1 MYVATIPNRR
11 SPPAIL
17 LRESYREDGRVKSRT
32 LANITHWPAHKI
44 DALRRVLKG
53 QSVAVSPLEEA
64 FDIVRSRPHGHV
76 AAVLGMLRKLGVD
89 RLLGS
94 RTSRQR
100 ELVVAMVAARLIEPR
115 SKLALA
121 RGLGEPTLTSTLG
134 EVLGVAD
141 ASEDALYEAM
151 DWLLPRQSRVEDKLA
166 RKHLSEGTLV
176 LYDVSSTYFEGRSCP
191 LAQLGHNRD
200 GKKGKLQIVF
210 GLLCSAEG
218 VPVAVEVFEGKTA
231 DPSTLG
237 SQVSKLRERFGLN
250 RVVMVGDRGMLTSAR
265 IREDLEPNQLD
276 WITSL
281 RAPAVQE
288 LLNEGELQLSLFDE
302 RDLAEIE
309 SPEFP
314 GERLIA
320 CRNPLLAQER
330 SRKRQELLE
339 ATQRKLD
346 EIVAATQRTKRALR
360 GKDKIGVRVG
370 RVINH
375 YKMGKHF
382 QLEISDTTFRYR
394 RDEQRIAQEAAL
406 DGVYVIRTSVPEDE
420 MKADRAIG
428 AYKSLSRVERAF
440 RSAKSMDLKIRPI
453 HHRLE
458 DRVRAHVFVCMLA
471 YHVEW
476 HLRQAWAP
484 ILFDDDDP
492 EAAAAQRSSPVEPAK
507 RSPQAREKAR
517 SKRTQ
522 DGAPVHS
529 FQTLL
534 QDLATLTRNRVQPK
548 LPGADAFDLDA
559 RPTPLQQ
566 RALDLLGV
574 QLRL

>member
-1 MYVATIPNRR
+1 MYVAKIPNRG

-17 LRESYREDGRVKSRT
+17 LRESYREGGKVKSRT
-32 LANITHWPAHKI
+32 LANLSHWPADKI
-44 DALRRVLKG
+44 EALRRVLRG
-53 QSVAVSPLEEA
+53 EHATESPLETS

-89 RLLGS
+89 RLLAS
-94 RTSRQR
+94 RTSRER
-100 ELVVAMVAARLIEPR
+100 ELVVAMVTARLIEPR

-121 RGLGEPTLTSTLG
+121 RGLSEHTLTSSLG
-134 EVLGVAD
+134 EVLGVAE
-141 ASEDALYEAM
+141 ASEDELYEAM
-151 DWLLPRQSRVEDKLA
+151 DWLLPRQSRIEDKLA
-166 RKHLSEGTLV
+166 RQHLSDRTLV

-231 DPSTLG
+231 DPTTLG
-237 SQVSKLRERFGLN
+237 SQITKLRGRFGLE
-250 RVVMVGDRGMLTSAR
+250 RVVLVGDRGMLTSAR

-276 WITSL
+276 WITCL
-281 RAPAVQE
+281 RAPAVLRLAKQ
-288 LLNEGELQLSLFDE
+288 GELQPSLFDE

-320 CRNPLLAQER
+320 CRNPALAQQR
-330 SRKRQELLE
+330 ARKRQELLE
-339 ATQRKLD
+339 ATERKLD
-346 EIVAATQRTKRALR
+346 EIVRATQRSARALR
-360 GKDKIGVRVG
+360 GKDKIGLRVG
-370 RVINH
+370 RVLNH
-375 YKMGKHF
+375 YKVGKHF
-382 QLEISDTTFRYR
+382 QLEITETTFGYR
-394 RDEQRIAQEAAL
+394 RDEQRIAEEAAL
-406 DGVYVIRTSVPEDE
+406 DGVYVVRTSVPNQK
-420 MKADRAIG
+420 MKADHAVG
-428 AYKSLSRVERAF
+428 AYKSLSRIERAF
-440 RSAKSMDLKIRPI
+440 RSAKSVDLKIRPI

-458 DRVRAHVFVCMLA
+458 DRVRAHVFLCMLA
-471 YHVEW
+471 YYVEW
-476 HLRQAWAP
+476 HLRRAWAP

-492 EAAAAQRSSPVEPAK
+492 AAAAAQRHSPVEPAR
-507 RSPQAREKAR
+507 RSPRALDKAR
-517 SKRTQ
+517 SKRAP
-522 DGAPVHS
+522 DGTPVHS

-548 LPGADAFDLDA
+548 APGADAFDLDA

-566 RALDLLGV
+566 RALDLLAV
-574 QLRL
+574 PLRL